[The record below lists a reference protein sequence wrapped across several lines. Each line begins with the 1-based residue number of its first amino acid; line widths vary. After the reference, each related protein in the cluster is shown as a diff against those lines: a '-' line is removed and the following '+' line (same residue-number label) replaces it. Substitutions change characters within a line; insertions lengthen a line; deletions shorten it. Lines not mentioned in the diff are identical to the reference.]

1 MLCYLQ
7 HRVENFK
14 AGAIKN
20 RLNIWESITSDPET
34 LSTVSGLQV
43 QFEGDFLPFTESSN
57 TIITTFSDHEKAFI
71 EVEVSKF
78 LKKAVIEHSVH
89 EENEFISPIFL
100 VPKDGDSYRLILN
113 LKKIKFSCALCTF

>member
-1 MLCYLQ
+1 MKTVLQELNVNNLNFFLPHLLCYLQ

-43 QFEGDFLPFTESSN
+43 QFEEDFLPFTES
-57 TIITTFSDHEKAFI
+57 K
-71 EVEVSKF
+71 
-78 LKKAVIEHSVH
+78 
-89 EENEFISPIFL
+89 
-100 VPKDGDSYRLILN
+100 
-113 LKKIKFSCALCTF
+113 